1 MESRNSNNFRG
12 IDVSNWQGD
21 IDFAKVK
28 QSGIEI
34 VYMKASEGIN
44 FVDKKLNQNY
54 SRLDFTITLDHL

>member
-28 QSGIEI
+28 QSEIEI
-34 VYMKASEGIN
+34 LYMK
-44 FVDKKLNQNY
+44 
-54 SRLDFTITLDHL
+54 